1 MSTGDYEVQEVLAK
15 ARGCKVSRAK
25 KRGTNL
31 EVVLKKQSHE
41 SLGEVNAVMREMV
54 NQQRV
59 GDEAVCVIYDCILK
73 TSSNRFKTTLVL
85 ETFPTDLQRDIEQRR
100 SVRDFYQES
109 FLWTLAK
116 TLIRVLAKAQALNIS
131 HRDVK
136 PANVLLG
143 SNGEVKL
150 ADFGCSKLVLQPG
163 NMLTIRGTAT
173 YYSPVLKRAYAEALA
188 SGGAV
193 QSLLHDSF
201 KSDVFSLGLTL
212 LSAARLHDPSD
223 LQILSDL
230 PEAINRIVQE
240 LPYSP
245 PFKQLL
251 LKLLAI
257 EETDRLDFTGLQA
270 GIEESHRKGLL
281 PFTDFLVNCGTCHE
295 PLVWRASQWVC
306 GHPS

>member
-1 MSTGDYEVQEVLAK
+1 MSTSDYEVQEVLAK
-15 ARGCKVSRAK
+15 TPGCKVSRAR
-25 KRGTNL
+25 KRGSNL

-41 SLGEVNAVMREMV
+41 SLVKVNEVMREMV

-59 GDEAVCVIYDCILK
+59 GDEAVCVIYDCVLK
-73 TSSNRFKTTLVL
+73 NSSNRFKTILVL

-100 SVRDFYQES
+100 SSQEFYEES

-143 SNGEVKL
+143 PQGEVKL
-150 ADFGCSKLVLQPG
+150 ADFGSSKLVLQPG

-173 YYSPVLKRAYAEALA
+173 YYSPALKRAYAEALA
-188 SGGAV
+188 SGGVV
-193 QSLLHDSF
+193 QSLIHNSF
-201 KSDVFSLGLTL
+201 KSDVFSLGMTL
-212 LSAARLHDPSD
+212 LSAARLQDPTD
-223 LQILSDL
+223 LQILLNLADT
-230 PEAINRIVQE
+230 INRVVQE

-251 LKLLAI
+251 MKLLAV
-257 EETDRLDFTGLQA
+257 EEADRLDFTGLQA
-270 GIEESHRKGLL
+270 GVEEAERKGLR
-281 PFTDFLVNCGTCHE
+281 PFSDFLVNCGVCHD
-295 PLVWRASQWVC
+295 PLVWRAGQWVC
-306 GHPS
+306 GHSN